1 MKTALASRPGA
12 IQASLRAT
20 LGSFPEI
27 TVSSSTSGGL
37 SALSKVRED
46 RPSLLVIDGA
56 LSEVE
61 VGHVLK
67 EAKRAD
73 PQLWCIVLVDTARE
87 GQRSLSAGAD
97 MALMRD
103 SLSGHLLEAMRD
115 MELIDTPQD
124 ASNDFRT

>member
-1 MKTALASRPGA
+1 MKTVLASRPGA

-20 LGSFPEI
+20 LGSFPQI
-27 TVSSSTSGGL
+27 TVSSSASGGL
-37 SALSKVRED
+37 SALNNVRED

-61 VGHVLK
+61 VAQLLL

-73 PQLWCIVLVDTARE
+73 SHLLCIVLVDTVRE
-87 GQRSLSAGAD
+87 GQCSLSAGVD

-103 SLSGHLLEAMRD
+103 SLSGHLLEAMREMGLVD
-115 MELIDTPQD
+115 SPQEV
-124 ASNDFRT
+124 SHDFRS